1 MRLKVYKKNTKS
13 DAKMRHKQ
21 EAETG
26 IALKVEGEGS
36 GDIESNRQSRNGCI
50 NKKYEQ
56 KNNDVENGV

>member
-1 MRLKVYKKNTKS
+1 
-13 DAKMRHKQ
+13 MRHKQ

-36 GDIESNRQSRNGCI
+36 GNIESNRQSRNGCI
-50 NKKYEQ
+50 NMKYEQ